1 MLKKKLG
8 LLFFGLLALTTV
20 KAQDPHYSQ
29 FYAAPLYLNPGFA
42 GTADGPRVIL
52 NHRNQWPGINKAY
65 RNTAFSYDQ
74 YMPNLNGGI
83 GIMVA
88 NDNQANGV
96 FKATRITAVYSY
108 NLKVNRKIMIKPAI
122 STSFSS
128 NSVNTNNLI
137 WGYDAQ
143 GTPIYTTNDPSAGN
157 LNASY
162 LDFGTGAILFSD
174 NFFGGFSIDHL
185 VEPNQSFD
193 GGNSPL
199 PRKYTIHA
207 GGFIPVGKR
216 QYNASISP
224 NILYQQQGS
233 NSQLNIGMY
242 YNRGPIV
249 AGSWYRS
256 SFVNGDS
263 FIGLIGFKYDIYK
276 FGYSYDIITSELRAS
291 ASGAHEF
298 SFSIQLQQPAS
309 KAKGKNYKRVN
320 CPSF

>member
-1 MLKKKLG
+1 M
-8 LLFFGLLALTTV
+8 
-20 KAQDPHYSQ
+20 
-29 FYAAPLYLNPGFA
+29 
-42 GTADGPRVIL
+42 
-52 NHRNQWPGINKAY
+52 
-65 RNTAFSYDQ
+65 
-74 YMPNLNGGI
+74 
-83 GIMVA
+83 
-88 NDNQANGV
+88 
-96 FKATRITAVYSY
+96 
-108 NLKVNRKIMIKPAI
+108 
-122 STSFSS
+122 
-128 NSVNTNNLI
+128 
-137 WGYDAQ
+137 
-143 GTPIYTTNDPSAGN
+143 
-157 LNASY
+157 
-162 LDFGTGAILFSD
+162 
-174 NFFGGFSIDHL
+174 
-185 VEPNQSFD
+185 EPNQSFD

-263 FIGLIGFKYDIYK
+263 FIGLVGFKYDIYK

-298 SFSIQLQQPAS
+298 SLSIQLQQPPS